1 MLNYDRY
8 NWWKTVFSY
17 KGTVLPNTLG
27 RVGLL
32 TFFSILVCSV
42 NDIVYQNYE
51 IQLPALD
58 SLGHSV
64 LGISLG
70 LLIVFRTNSS
80 SNRYWEGRSHWG
92 MMVNTSRSLVRMAYV
107 YTDEARA
114 RELANL
120 ITAYVVCVKEN
131 LRGTNN
137 YSVVSG
143 LVTGRLFESIVKANN
158 PPSIVARSMSAWVC
172 KGLKEELYDSQIASR
187 MEEQICKLLDA
198 QGGCEK
204 ILKTPL
210 PFVYSSLIKQLVTLY
225 VFSLPFVLAT
235 KMDWAS
241 PIVISAVGFGMFG
254 IEDAGVE
261 IENPFGLQ
269 VNDLPLES
277 ICETIAMDV
286 SNLTNDRHHLSDQG
300 HRS

>member
-32 TFFSILVCSV
+32 TTFSIAVCFI
-42 NDIVYQNYE
+42 NDYFYDNYGVR
-51 IQLPALD
+51 LPALD

-70 LLIVFRTNSS
+70 LLIVFRTNTSS
-80 SNRYWEGRSHWG
+80 GRYWEGRSHWG
-92 MMVNTSRSLVRMAYV
+92 MMVNTSRSLVRMACV
-107 YTDEARA
+107 YTNEARA
-114 RELANL
+114 RELAQL
-120 ITAYVVCVKEN
+120 VTAYVVCVKEN
-131 LRGTNN
+131 LRETKH
-137 YSVVSG
+137 YAVVSG
-143 LVTGRLFESIVKANN
+143 LVTGRLFDSVVKANN
-158 PPSIVARSMSAWVC
+158 PPSIVARSMSEWIC
-172 KGLKEELYDSQIASR
+172 KGLKEELYNTQIASR
-187 MEEQICKLLDA
+187 MEEQVCKLLDA

-225 VFSLPFVLAT
+225 LFSLPFVLAT

-241 PIVISAVGFGMFG
+241 PVVIAAVGFGMFG

-261 IENPFGLQ
+261 IENPFGFQ
-269 VNDLPLES
+269 VNDLPLEA
-277 ICETIAMDV
+277 ICETIALDV
-286 SNLTNDRHHLSDQG
+286 NNLSEGRY
-300 HRS
+300 